1 MKQSLKTFLC
11 FGLATLLVL
20 SGVMSQAQ
28 IKLGVKGGLC
38 TYDLGVNEAI
48 MFTYDTD
55 QFALN
60 VQDAR
65 YGYHAGIVIQAR
77 IASFVIQPEILFN
90 SNSVDY
96 TFKEV
101 TQSTPSN
108 VFTEKYQNL
117 DFPLMVGLKAGPL
130 RLMAGP
136 VGHYFLSSTTELDFG
151 DYKQVFDEFT
161 FGWQA
166 GIGLDLL
173 NLMLDVRYE
182 GNFYTF
188 GDHIVF
194 ANQSY
199 AFDNSP
205 ARLVASLGITIK

>member
-1 MKQSLKTFLC
+1 MKAVSILFITSII
-11 FGLATLLVL
+11 ALLSVE
-20 SGVMSQAQ
+20 SFAQ
-28 IKLGVKGGLC
+28 VKLGIKGGLC

-48 MFTYDTD
+48 RVVYNSD

-65 YGYHAGIVIQAR
+65 YGYHAGVVVQAK
-77 IASFVIQPEILFN
+77 IGSFVIQPEILFN

-96 TFKEV
+96 SFQEV
-101 TQSTPSN
+101 SASTPSN
-108 VFTEKYQNL
+108 VFSEKYQNL
-117 DFPLMVGLKAGPL
+117 DIPLLVGLKAGPL

-136 VGHYFLSSTTELDFG
+136 VGHYFLSSSSELLEFE
-151 DYKQVFDEFT
+151 DYAQKFDDIT

-173 NLMLDVRYE
+173 NLMLDIRYE

-194 ANQSY
+194 GGQSY

-205 ARLVASLGITIK
+205 ARLLASLAITIK